1 MRSVMMLS
9 IVPGDILYVG
19 RAVLESVQGGTVPD
33 TTTPDRIR
41 CPAFSR
47 MFPKN
52 RCERAA
58 SGISPGTK
66 NFFAKASFTQR
77 LPLVWAGNHFLTG
90 FWERGRDYNLEMKSP
105 PYRVSSAPQQ
115 SFGRTNGAEI

>member
-1 MRSVMMLS
+1 MMLS

-58 SGISPGTK
+58 SGISPDIK
-66 NFFAKASFTQR
+66 IFFAKAPFTEKPTPFR
-77 LPLVWAGNHFLTG
+77 GTEPFLDR
-90 FWERGRDYNLEMKSP
+90 FLSE
-105 PYRVSSAPQQ
+105 
-115 SFGRTNGAEI
+115 GA

>member
-1 MRSVMMLS
+1 
-9 IVPGDILYVG
+9 
-19 RAVLESVQGGTVPD
+19 VPD

-41 CPAFSR
+41 CPAFSG

-66 NFFAKASFTQR
+66 NFLQKR
-77 LPLVWAGNHFLTG
+77 LSQKSYLLYGTEPFSDRFLS
-90 FWERGRDYNLEMKSP
+90 EDP
-105 PYRVSSAPQQ
+105 
-115 SFGRTNGAEI
+115 

>member
-66 NFFAKASFTQR
+66 NSLQKR
-77 LPLVWAGNHFLTG
+77 LSHKGYPLYGQNHFWTG
-90 FWERGRDYNLEMKSP
+90 CCQRGNDRNLEMKSP
-105 PYRVSSAPQQ
+105 PTGGQ
-115 SFGRTNGAEI
+115 SRGGSLLTD